1 MPISH
6 FHQLH
11 ARVVDELAVVEF
23 ECEHAAL
30 KDLKH
35 NARLAEEVLRCGLQA
50 ITVRDNQRAA
60 PGLARISRAFEPA
73 SHSCVAGGVI
83 LLPVRKHRCTVR
95 CGFQAITAGLQA
107 IDAAI
112 DVRIGDVW

>member
-60 PGLARISRAFEPA
+60 PGLEPA
-73 SHSCVAGGVI
+73 SHSRVAGGVI